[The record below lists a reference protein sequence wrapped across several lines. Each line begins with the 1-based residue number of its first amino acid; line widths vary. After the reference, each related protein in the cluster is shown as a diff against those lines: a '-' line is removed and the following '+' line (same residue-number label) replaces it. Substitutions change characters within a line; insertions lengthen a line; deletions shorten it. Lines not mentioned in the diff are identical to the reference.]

1 MAQINITL
9 EQEEILHIFTAN
21 RDEAFKILLEKILNE
36 VMKAESEEQIG
47 AELHERSGNRKD
59 YRNGSRERQLTT
71 RIGTLNLEVPRHRKE
86 PFHTMVLEN
95 YRRSEA
101 SLIATM
107 VQMVIAGVSTRK
119 VAKVVETLCGQS
131 FSKSTVSALCKT
143 LDAEID
149 AFRTRPLDYLSSPFL
164 MVDATYFSVR
174 EDSHIVKKAFM
185 LALAIREDGMR
196 EIVGFDVFDA
206 EDEYSWRTFLNG
218 LKERGL
224 KAVNMMISDAHKSIR
239 KAMAAVFPETAW
251 QRCQTHFTR
260 NILDETPNKYRK
272 GLALELRKMF
282 EADTVDEARKV
293 RDELIDDYSD
303 VASKAMKVLDE
314 GFEDSMTVMLLPK
327 HFRVSLRSTNILER
341 LNRELKRR
349 SNVIQVFPNR
359 DSVLRLM
366 GAVSMEQNEAFSCKQ
381 RLFSPKTYCSFVLN
395 IFPQM
400 FNVASQQLIMLNAY

>member
-327 HFRVSLRSTNILER
+327 HFRVSLRSTNLLER

>member
-1 MAQINITL
+1 MAQVNITL

-21 RDEAFKILLEKILNE
+21 RDEAFKFLLERILNE

-47 AELHERSGNRKD
+47 AEPHERNDDRKD
-59 YRNGSRERQLTT
+59 YRNGTRERQLTT
-71 RIGTLNLEVPRHRKE
+71 RIGKLNLEVPRHRKE

-107 VQMVIAGVSTRK
+107 VQMVISGVSTRK
-119 VAKVVETLCGQS
+119 VAKVVETLCGQT
-131 FSKSTVSALCKT
+131 FSKSTVSELCKT
-143 LDAEID
+143 LDTEIER
-149 AFRTRPLDYLSSPFL
+149 FRKRSLEHLSSPFL

-174 EDSHIVKKAFM
+174 EAGHIVKKAFM

-224 KAVNMMISDAHKSIR
+224 KAVNMIISDAHRSIR
-239 KAMAAVFPETAW
+239 KSMATVFPEAAW
-251 QRCQTHFTR
+251 QRCQVHFTR
-260 NILDETPNKYRK
+260 NILDETPTKYRK
-272 GLALELRKMF
+272 GLALELRNMF
-282 EADTVDEARKV
+282 GADTVDKAREI
-293 RDELIDDYSD
+293 RDELINDYTD
-303 VASKAMKVLDE
+303 VASKAMRILDE

-327 HFRVSLRSTNILER
+327 HFRVSLRSTNLLER

-349 SNVIQVFPNR
+349 SDAIQVFPNK

-366 GAVSMEQNEAFSCKQ
+366 GAVSIEQHESLSCKQ
-381 RLFSPKTYCSFVLN
+381 RLFSPKTYRSLVLN
-395 IFPQM
+395 VFPKM
-400 FNVASQQLIMLNAY
+400 FNIASQQLILLEAC